1 MRNKERKTGIEGIFN
16 TREVGGITKSIREEY
31 FPKPKKEEKP
41 AADAVQEEMF
51 EPFYEGVSSGT
62 VLVPLSDSRPSVKL
76 ISAADFPA
84 QEGFALLT

>member
-41 AADAVQEEMF
+41 AADAVQEEKF
-51 EPFYEGVSSGT
+51 EPFYEGEGKPSTIEDV
-62 VLVPLSDSRPSVKL
+62 VDS
-76 ISAADFPA
+76 
-84 QEGFALLT
+84 T